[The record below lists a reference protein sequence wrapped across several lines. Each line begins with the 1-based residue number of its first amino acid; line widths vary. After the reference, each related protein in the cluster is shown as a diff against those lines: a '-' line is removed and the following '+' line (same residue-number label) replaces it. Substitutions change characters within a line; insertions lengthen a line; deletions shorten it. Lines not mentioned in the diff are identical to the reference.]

1 MRMARRTATR
11 WRMPPDSSDTA
22 WFHSPKGRV
31 PPSPPRD
38 DGSFFFL
45 FQTCGALP
53 RAGYWLQLSV
63 LLPAA
68 VPEKPY
74 FFLRLPVP
82 RFSAVRLLQACQ
94 NPQQGCLSRPGRSH
108 QTGHCSF
115 FSSIVRFEKI
125 TCSPYAFFRWQISIV
140 SSLISSP
147 ASFFLQDPFLLK
159 QLFRDRS

>member
-1 MRMARRTATR
+1 MARRTATR

-31 PPSPPRD
+31 PPSPPQD

-45 FQTCGALP
+45 FQTCDALP

-82 RFSAVRLLQACQ
+82 RVFPPSAC
-94 NPQQGCLSRPGRSH
+94 SRPARIRSRVVFPAPEGAIR
-108 QTGHCSF
+108 QVTAPF